1 MKLLLLLGFGWATVA
16 RGQGVAPAEPRFY
29 VGLQA
34 CYMHYPGL
42 GLNLDGPPA
51 RMAIYP
57 AMGTVGYRLAN
68 DFWVEASFTGF
79 STTRHESAGGDP
91 AEYWNV
97 AYAAAV
103 LVRARVAAVPRT
115 SPWAVDVVGGVVRL
129 SSGQEVSNYSQ
140 NGSAGSSQ
148 TQTGIKDVQLALGV
162 GGRYRLSRH
171 WQLTAD
177 AQGQLSVIGL
187 VVNSIFGSNNL
198 PVGGGLTAGV
208 RYSF

>member
-1 MKLLLLLGFGWATVA
+1 MIFGLRPASLA
-16 RGQGVAPAEPRFY
+16 FRPRAAKAP
-29 VGLQA
+29 
-34 CYMHYPGL
+34 
-42 GLNLDGPPA
+42 
-51 RMAIYP
+51 
-57 AMGTVGYRLAN
+57 
-68 DFWVEASFTGF
+68 
-79 STTRHESAGGDP
+79 GGDP

-148 TQTGIKDVQLALGV
+148 TQTGIKVQLALGV